1 MAKQCAIIP
10 KVLNWRGEK
19 VDSRLFK
26 DLLSYLSNNRAKAVR
41 IYQITKSQQFIQNW
55 NPRLT
60 LDDNGEPT
68 VRSLLQKTNLSS
80 FVNETMVLRKLNRDI
95 GYYKR
100 GMDRPALWIKNPENY
115 KKLTDKARNFNLNSE
130 FRDEYVAK
138 IIDIY
143 DNESSRVFMGVRVE
157 KRNRLNS
164 IEADKME
171 YNESLNERLKDILSS
186 HGVSIG
192 ALTELERRMGINGVT
207 DFDQAKSAAEG
218 MVELIRLADGIQG
231 EKALPEEFAHFAL
244 EAMGNSNPLVNRLI
258 NLIASN
264 NLASEIIGEDY
275 ETYSELYGQ
284 DEARLAKEAAGKLLA
299 RHLLQAE
306 TIPAKPYRN
315 LLQRVISSIKNFFKG
330 LSASSIQKAMKQADK
345 GFGTLARGILDG
357 NMDDAISINNIT
369 ESQAFYNTTERVAR
383 DKKLLQNIINNELKR
398 LKVYEARNPNSTF
411 STTQKLLIDKLEM
424 ELADNNEIEGIY
436 SFADNT
442 LELLGKLEARLI
454 TLQNTPAS
462 SINERAKVLR
472 DVRNYLYSYK
482 HIVDDI
488 KAALIDEERH
498 TDNRY
503 GQRVRVLMDNITTLL
518 GDLFVQY
525 NDTAMPLFV
534 SFIKPFVG
542 DSITIP
548 FGKWKGKVIQAKDL
562 VKMADED
569 ISFFD
574 RWLDSMADSSDYML
588 KVMDQAVKKSKENAR
603 LQTIDV
609 MKQLQAATIK
619 LEQAGVKTTDWM
631 FERDSKG
638 NLTGNYISEINWG
651 LYKEKKAEML
661 NGLHR
666 KYGEK
671 PIGKDAEN
679 FKEEELAWVR
689 ANNERVGG
697 KSLPK
702 MSLYANH
709 NFSKLSA
716 AQKEYYDTIMNIKS
730 KLDSYLPDK
739 YTRLNNA
746 VKIRKDLL
754 ERVKSS
760 DGVKS
765 GTKQIWEDI
774 KDQFIRRSDDTEF
787 GDRAT
792 VKDFEENEVQVLPIY
807 FTKLKEG
814 ESPND
819 ISTDITSTLTAYAA
833 MANDFNEMNKV
844 IDVLELGRDMLRD
857 NLEIGKT
864 MGGKPLVE
872 KFKAIGRTV
881 ESKVI
886 KSKDDR
892 RIIQRLNDFFEMQ
905 VYGRYMADE
914 GTFGDTKIDKG
925 KVANFVNRMTSLNT
939 LALNVLSGISNVA
952 TGKVMMRI
960 ESFSGEFFS
969 ERNTIV
975 ADREYGKAMPAFLA
989 ELGNR
994 VKTSKLALW
1003 SELFNV
1009 LQEYESNV
1017 REVNFD
1023 RKTWFSRMGN
1033 SSALFF
1039 MNNAGEHWMQ
1049 HRTSLALADRYK
1061 MKAPDGKI
1069 VSLWDAME
1077 VVYIDPNNKAL
1088 GAKLQLKHGYTKEDG
1103 TEFTKDDIIK
1113 FSRKTA
1119 AINQRMHGIY
1129 NKLDRSAVQRLAIG
1143 RMGVMYRKWI
1153 KPSLNRR
1160 FKSATYNFDMEAWTE
1175 GYYRTTGRFLT
1186 QLAKELKEGQFALAA
1201 NWKNLTNTEK
1211 ANIKRAVTEVGHLL
1225 AVMLILGMIDWSDD
1239 RDRPWLVKMVEYQ
1252 ARRLYTELGSM
1263 VPGPQLVKEGLK
1275 IVKSPAAGVNTIEDT
1290 LDLIGLI
1297 NPYNYEEIV
1306 GIEFGGEDAV
1316 LKSGRF
1322 KGHNRATKLFFE
1334 SPIIPMNKTIYRGL
1348 HPEDGIPFFKQ

>member
-1 MAKQCAIIP
+1 MARQCAIIP
-10 KVLNWRGEK
+10 KVLNKRGEK
-19 VDSRLFK
+19 VDSKLFK
-26 DLLSYLSNNRAKAVR
+26 DLLSYLSNNRAEAVR
-41 IYQITKSQQFIQNW
+41 IYKITKSQEFITNW
-55 NPRLT
+55 NSRLV
-60 LDDNGEPT
+60 LDDNNEPT
-68 VRSLLQKTNLSS
+68 LRSMLQKTNLSES
-80 FVNETMVLRKLNRDI
+80 IPEKKVLEKLNRDI
-95 GYYKR
+95 GHYKR
-100 GMDRPALWIKNPENY
+100 GTDKLDLKVKSPENY
-115 KKLTDKARNFNLNSE
+115 KALTDKARKFNKESE
-130 FRDEYVAK
+130 FKDEYVAK
-138 IIDIY
+138 VENIY
-143 DNESSRVFMGVRVE
+143 GEDSSQIYMNISIE
-157 KRNRLNS
+157 KRTNTNS
-164 IEADKME
+164 TEADRME
-171 YNESLNERLKDILSS
+171 YNESLNERLRNILTSK
-186 HGVSIG
+186 GVSIG

-207 DFDQAKSAAEG
+207 DFNQAKTAAEG
-218 MVELIRLADGIQG
+218 MIELIRISEGIRG

-244 EAMGNSNPLVNRLI
+244 EALGNNNPLVTRLI

-275 ETYSELYGQ
+275 ETY
-284 DEARLAKEAAGKLLA
+284 DEQYNHDEVKLAKEAAGKLLA
-299 RHLLQAE
+299 KHLLQAE
-306 TIPAKPYRN
+306 EIPSKPYKN
-315 LLQRVISSIKNFFKG
+315 LLQRIISSIKNFFQG

-345 GFGTLARGILDG
+345 AFGSLARDILDG
-357 NMDDAISINNIT
+357 NLDDDMSLSNIRET
-369 ESQAFYNTTERVAR
+369 SSFFNVTERIKR
-383 DKKLLQNIINNELKR
+383 DKNLLQEIIKNELKR
-398 LKVYEARNPNSTF
+398 LKVYETRNPNSTF
-411 STTQKLLIDKLEM
+411 KENQKLLIRRLEA

-436 SFADNT
+436 SFAEKA
-442 LELLGKLEARLI
+442 LEVLNSLDARLVTI
-454 TLQNTPAS
+454 QSTPAS
-462 SINERAKVLR
+462 SINDKAKVLR

-488 KAALIDEERH
+488 REALIDEERYK
-498 TDNRY
+498 DNRY
-503 GQRVRVLMDNITTLL
+503 GERVRVLMDNITTLL
-518 GDLFVQY
+518 GDLFIKY
-525 NDTAMPLFV
+525 NNTSMPLFV

-542 DSITIP
+542 EGITIP
-548 FGKWKGKVIQAKDL
+548 FGKWKGKVIKAEDL
-562 VKMADED
+562 VKIADED

-574 RWLDSMADSSDYML
+574 RWLDSMADSSSYIL
-588 KVMDQAVKKSKENAR
+588 KIMDQAVKKSKENAR

-631 FERDSKG
+631 FERGSDG
-638 NLTGNYISEINWG
+638 QLTGDYISEINHG
-651 LYKEKKAEML
+651 LFREAMGKMYKEL
-661 NGLHR
+661 NE
-666 KYGEK
+666 KYGKNPVGDDAVAYNREK
-671 PIGKDAEN
+671 RAWFAANMETINGISTPKKSIYGNKVYENLSDAQ
-679 FKEEELAWVR
+679 R
-689 ANNERVGG
+689 
-697 KSLPK
+697 
-702 MSLYANH
+702 
-709 NFSKLSA
+709 
-716 AQKEYYDTIMNIKS
+716 EYYNTIMDIKA
-730 KLDSYLPDK
+730 KLDAYLPDK
-739 YTRLNNA
+739 YTKLHSA

-754 ERVKSS
+754 ERVKAS

-765 GTKQIWEDI
+765 GASQIWENI

-792 VKDFEENEVQVLPIY
+792 IKDFEDNEVQVLPIY
-807 FTKLKEG
+807 FTKLRKG
-814 ESPND
+814 ESAND
-819 ISTDITSTLTAYAA
+819 ISTDIVGTLTAYAA

-864 MGGKPLVE
+864 RGGKPLVE
-872 KFKAIGRTV
+872 RFKAIGRTV
-881 ESKVI
+881 ESRVVKG
-886 KSKDDR
+886 KDDR

-914 GTFGDTKIDKG
+914 GTFGNTKIDKG

-939 LALNVLSGISNVA
+939 LALNVMSGISNVA

-960 ESFSGEFFS
+960 ESLSKEFFT
-969 ERNTIV
+969 EKNTII

-1009 LQEYESNV
+1009 LQEYESDV

-1049 HRTSLALADRYK
+1049 HRTSLALADAYK

-1077 VVYIDPNNKAL
+1077 VVYIDPNNKKL
-1088 GAKLQLKHGYTKEDG
+1088 GAKLKIKDGYIKEDG
-1103 TEFTKDDIIK
+1103 TEFTKDDIIR

-1143 RMGVMYRKWI
+1143 RMGVMFRKWI

-1175 GYYRTTGRFLT
+1175 GYYRTTGRFLW
-1186 QLAKELKEGQFALAA
+1186 QLAKELKEGQFALVA

-1211 ANIKRAVTEVGHLL
+1211 ANIKRALTEVGHFL
-1225 AVMLILGMIDWSDD
+1225 AVALILGLIDWSDD
-1239 RDRPWLVKMVEYQ
+1239 KDRPWLVKMVEYQ
-1252 ARRLYTELGSM
+1252 ARRLYTELGAQI
-1263 VPGPQLVKEGLK
+1263 PGPQMVREGLK
-1275 IVKSPAAGVNTIEDT
+1275 IIKSPVAGVNTIEDT
-1290 LDLIGLI
+1290 LNLIGLM
-1297 NPYNYEEIV
+1297 NPYNYEEIA

-1316 LKSGRF
+1316 LQSGRF